1 MKRIIKVT
9 ATYDLNDP
17 ELKGCQITPKER
29 VKEIVTKQMIDVFGW
44 DEGYRGVKVEVIDTS
59 TIMNDKEAQQIIK
72 DLEDK
77 VKRLEKSNR
86 NWRRKCQ
93 RLRNGKNET
102 QWFSEMIKPEE
113 HKRVIVRDENG
124 KEYGNHEWVGHAW
137 YSFSGCD
144 GWRTD
149 VDVVSWRYQ

>member
-9 ATYDLNDP
+9 ATYDLDDP
-17 ELKGCQITPKER
+17 YVKDCQITPRKT
-29 VKEIVTKQMIDVFGW
+29 VKKMVTKQMIDAFGW
-44 DEGYRGVKVEVIDTS
+44 DEGYRGVKVEVIDTDVMV
-59 TIMNDKEAQQIIK
+59 TDRDMQQTIK

-93 RLRNGKNET
+93 RLRNESK
-102 QWFSEMIKPEE
+102 WFSEMIKPEE

-124 KEYGNHEWVGHAW
+124 KEYRNHEWVGHAW
-137 YSFSGCD
+137 YSFSDCD

-149 VDVVSWRYQ
+149 VDVIEWRYQ

>member
-9 ATYDLNDP
+9 ATYDLDDP
-17 ELKGCQITPKER
+17 ELKGCKITPRDYVEKKVLKE
-29 VKEIVTKQMIDVFGW
+29 MIDAFGW
-44 DEGYRGVKVEVIDTS
+44 DEGYEGVEVEVIDTS
-59 TIMNDKEAQQIIK
+59 MITSDKEEQQIIR
-72 DLEDK
+72 DLKDK

-93 RLRNGKNET
+93 RLRNESK
-102 QWFSEMIKPEE
+102 WFSEMIKPEE

-124 KEYGNHEWVGHAW
+124 KEYRNHEWVGHAW

>member
-17 ELKGCQITPKER
+17 ELIGCQITPRKT
-29 VKEIVTKQMIDVFGW
+29 VKKMVTKQMIDAFGW
-44 DEGYRGVKVEVIDTS
+44 DEGYRGVKVEVIDTD
-59 TIMNDKEAQQIIK
+59 TVVADEDKQQTIK

-77 VKRLEKSNR
+77 IKRLEKSNR

-93 RLRNGKNET
+93 RLRNEDK
-102 QWFSEMIKPEE
+102 WFSEMIKPEE

-124 KEYGNHEWVGHAW
+124 KEYRNHEWVGHAW

-149 VDVVSWRYQ
+149 VDVISWRYQ